1 MDAFMLQARG
11 KDQDDGN
18 ATFVGR
24 WVKTPS
30 TAKTIRCNG
39 HRQAAVVDI
48 GKQRHSC
55 STSFYYNNIESL
67 PNECKKQSIVK

>member
-24 WVKTPS
+24 WVKTPN
-30 TAKTIRCNG
+30 TAKIIRCNG

-48 GKQRHSC
+48 GKQRRGY
-55 STSFYYNNIESL
+55 STSLYFKNTFTFEIL
-67 PNECKKQSIVK
+67 PQ